1 MLWLPSFI
9 SILLTIKMS
18 KILILIV
25 ILSGLSSALYAQ
37 SVFQTGDI
45 IFHISK
51 SQQSLSIQKATH
63 SPYSHMGMI
72 VNKNNQTWVLE
83 AIQPVQYTALN
94 QWIARGENAHYV
106 VKRLKQPLNVQQKT
120 KLVQN
125 AEKYLGK
132 PYDIYFEW
140 DDRAIY
146 CSEIV
151 WKAYQHALGIE
162 LSPLQQLKQFDLK
175 QNEVQRLMRQRY
187 GQNIPLNEQVIAP
200 KAIYDSKLLKEIFR
214 N

>member
-120 KLVQN
+120 KLVQH

-200 KAIYDSKLLKEIFR
+200 KSIYDSKLLKEIFR

>member
-1 MLWLPSFI
+1 MLWLPLFI
-9 SILLTIKMS
+9 SILFTIKMS

-83 AIQPVQYTALN
+83 AIQPVQYTTLN
-94 QWIARGENAHYV
+94 KWIARGENAHYV

-120 KLVQN
+120 TLVQN

-175 QNEVQRLMRQRY
+175 QYEVQRLMRQRY

>member
-1 MLWLPSFI
+1 
-9 SILLTIKMS
+9 MS

-25 ILSGLSSALYAQ
+25 ILSGLNSALYAQ

-83 AIQPVQYTALN
+83 AIQPVQYTSLN

-106 VKRLKQPLNVQQKT
+106 VKRLKQPLNVPQKT

>member
-1 MLWLPSFI
+1 
-9 SILLTIKMS
+9 MS

-83 AIQPVQYTALN
+83 AIQPVQYTTLN
-94 QWIARGENAHYV
+94 KWVARGENAHYV

-120 KLVQN
+120 TLVQN

-175 QNEVQRLMRQRY
+175 QYEVQRLMRQRY

>member
-1 MLWLPSFI
+1 MWLPSFI

-25 ILSGLSSALYAQ
+25 ILCGLSSALYAQ

-106 VKRLKQPLNVQQKT
+106 VKRLKQPLNVPQKT

-132 PYDIYFEW
+132 PYNIYFEW

-175 QNEVQRLMRQRY
+175 QYEVQRLMRQRY

>member
-1 MLWLPSFI
+1 
-9 SILLTIKMS
+9 MS

-120 KLVQN
+120 TLVQN

-200 KAIYDSKLLKEIFR
+200 KSIYDSKLLKEIFR

>member
-1 MLWLPSFI
+1 
-9 SILLTIKMS
+9 MS

-83 AIQPVQYTALN
+83 AIQPVQYTTLN

-120 KLVQN
+120 TLVQN

-175 QNEVQRLMRQRY
+175 QYEVQRLMRQRY

>member
-1 MLWLPSFI
+1 MLWLPLFI

-83 AIQPVQYTALN
+83 AIQPVQYTTLN

-106 VKRLKQPLNVQQKT
+106 VKRLKQPLNVPQKT

-187 GQNIPLNEQVIAP
+187 GQNIPLNEQVIAL

>member
-1 MLWLPSFI
+1 
-9 SILLTIKMS
+9 MS
-18 KILILIV
+18 KILILTV

-37 SVFQTGDI
+37 YVFQTGDI

-83 AIQPVQYTALN
+83 AIQPVQYTTLN
-94 QWIARGENAHYV
+94 KWIARGENAHYV

-120 KLVQN
+120 TLVQN
-125 AEKYLGK
+125 AERYLGK

-175 QNEVQRLMRQRY
+175 QYEVQRLMRQRY

>member
-1 MLWLPSFI
+1 
-9 SILLTIKMS
+9 MS
-18 KILILIV
+18 KILILTV

-106 VKRLKQPLNVQQKT
+106 VKRLKQPLNVPQKT
-120 KLVQN
+120 KFVQH

>member
-1 MLWLPSFI
+1 
-9 SILLTIKMS
+9 MS

-25 ILSGLSSALYAQ
+25 ILCGLSSALYAQ

-106 VKRLKQPLNVQQKT
+106 VKRLKQPLNVPQKT

-175 QNEVQRLMRQRY
+175 QYEVQRLMRQRY

>member
-1 MLWLPSFI
+1 MLWLPLFI

-106 VKRLKQPLNVQQKT
+106 VKRLKQPLNVPQKT

-175 QNEVQRLMRQRY
+175 QNEVQRLMLQHY

>member
-1 MLWLPSFI
+1 MLWLPLFI

-83 AIQPVQYTALN
+83 AIQPVQYTA
-94 QWIARGENAHYV
+94 
-106 VKRLKQPLNVQQKT
+106 
-120 KLVQN
+120 
-125 AEKYLGK
+125 
-132 PYDIYFEW
+132 
-140 DDRAIY
+140 
-146 CSEIV
+146 
-151 WKAYQHALGIE
+151 
-162 LSPLQQLKQFDLK
+162 
-175 QNEVQRLMRQRY
+175 
-187 GQNIPLNEQVIAP
+187 
-200 KAIYDSKLLKEIFR
+200 
-214 N
+214 

>member
-1 MLWLPSFI
+1 
-9 SILLTIKMS
+9 MS

-83 AIQPVQYTALN
+83 AIQPVQYTTLN
-94 QWIARGENAHYV
+94 KWIARGENAHYV

-120 KLVQN
+120 TLVQN

-175 QNEVQRLMRQRY
+175 QNEVQHLMRQRY

>member
-1 MLWLPSFI
+1 
-9 SILLTIKMS
+9 MS
-18 KILILIV
+18 KILILTA
-25 ILSGLSSALYAQ
+25 ILSGLSSVLYAQ
-37 SVFQTGDI
+37 STFQTGDI

-83 AIQPVQYTALN
+83 AIQPVQYTTLN
-94 QWIARGENAHYV
+94 KWVARGENAHYV

-120 KLVQN
+120 TLVQN

-175 QNEVQRLMRQRY
+175 QYEVQRLMRQRY

>member
-1 MLWLPSFI
+1 
-9 SILLTIKMS
+9 MS

-94 QWIARGENAHYV
+94 QWITRGENAHYV
-106 VKRLKQPLNVQQKT
+106 VKRLKQPLNVPQKT

-162 LSPLQQLKQFDLK
+162 LSPLQKLKQFDLK

>member
-25 ILSGLSSALYAQ
+25 ILSGLNSALYAQ

-120 KLVQN
+120 TLVQH

-132 PYDIYFEW
+132 PYDIYFKW

>member
-83 AIQPVQYTALN
+83 AIQPVQYTTLN

-120 KLVQN
+120 TLVQN

-175 QNEVQRLMRQRY
+175 QYEVQRLMRQRY

>member
-1 MLWLPSFI
+1 
-9 SILLTIKMS
+9 MS

-45 IFHISK
+45 IFNISK

-94 QWIARGENAHYV
+94 KWIARGENAHYV

-140 DDRAIY
+140 DDCAIY

-151 WKAYQHALGIE
+151 WKAYQHALGIK
-162 LSPLQQLKQFDLK
+162 LSPLQKLKQFDLK

>member
-37 SVFQTGDI
+37 STFQTGDI

-106 VKRLKQPLNVQQKT
+106 VKRLKQPLNVPQKT

-162 LSPLQQLKQFDLK
+162 LSPLQKLKQFDLK
-175 QNEVQRLMRQRY
+175 QYEVQRLMRQRY

>member
-1 MLWLPSFI
+1 
-9 SILLTIKMS
+9 MS
-18 KILILIV
+18 KILILTV

-94 QWIARGENAHYV
+94 QWITRGENAHYV
-106 VKRLKQPLNVQQKT
+106 VKRLKQPLNVPQKT

-162 LSPLQQLKQFDLK
+162 LSPLQKLKQFDLK

>member
-1 MLWLPSFI
+1 
-9 SILLTIKMS
+9 MS
-18 KILILIV
+18 RILILTV

-37 SVFQTGDI
+37 STFQTGDI

-83 AIQPVQYTALN
+83 AIQPVQYTTLN

-106 VKRLKQPLNVQQKT
+106 VKRLKQPLNVPQKT

-151 WKAYQHALGIE
+151 WKAYDDALGIQ
-162 LSPLQQLKQFDLK
+162 LAPLQHLKQFDLK
-175 QNEVQRLMRQRY
+175 QASVQKLMQQRY
-187 GQNIPLNEQVIAP
+187 GQQVPLNETVIAP
-200 KAIYDSKLLKEIFR
+200 KAIYESKYLQQVFS

>member
-1 MLWLPSFI
+1 
-9 SILLTIKMS
+9 
-18 KILILIV
+18 
-25 ILSGLSSALYAQ
+25 
-37 SVFQTGDI
+37 
-45 IFHISK
+45 
-51 SQQSLSIQKATH
+51 
-63 SPYSHMGMI
+63 MGMI

-106 VKRLKQPLNVQQKT
+106 VKRLKQPLNVPQKT

-175 QNEVQRLMRQRY
+175 QYEVQRLMRQRY

>member
-1 MLWLPSFI
+1 
-9 SILLTIKMS
+9 MS

-25 ILSGLSSALYAQ
+25 ILSWGSSALYAQ
-37 SVFQTGDI
+37 SAFQTGDI

-94 QWIARGENAHYV
+94 QWIARGENAPYV
-106 VKRLKQPLNVQQKT
+106 VKRLKQPLNVPQKT

-200 KAIYDSKLLKEIFR
+200 KSIYDSKLLKEIFR